1 MRSFK
6 HISFNDR
13 LKIEV
18 LRKAGH
24 TPKEIAEILH
34 FHISTIYRELKRG
47 QFEALN
53 SDLTT
58 EIRYSPDIAQE
69 YMNGV
74 LSAKGADLK
83 IGNEKEFA
91 DRIEEIIINEGYS
104 PAAALAKVKEE
115 GIDFTVCVTTLYS
128 YIDKGIFYNL
138 TLKNLPEKRKGEKK
152 HKRKTTQ
159 KRATKGESIEN
170 RPEEIDTRET
180 FGHWEMDTVVGA
192 RGVSKKSLLVLTERK
207 TRKEI
212 IFLLKEHTAAA
223 VVKALDRLERKTGA
237 AFRKIFKTIT
247 VDNGSEFADW
257 QGMERSKRNKK
268 NRTKVYYCHPY
279 SSWERGSNE
288 NQNKLVRRHI
298 PKGVNFDDKT
308 QGDIDNI
315 AEWINNYPRRLF
327 EYQSAEKLYNDELR
341 KLQLKR
347 TSKEAAVFVR
357 PFLNTHNSISR
368 AGSGTN
374 TH

>member
-1 MRSFK
+1 VEREVNMRTFK
-6 HISFNDR
+6 HFTFNDR
-13 LKIEV
+13 LRLEV
-18 LRKAGH
+18 LKKAGH
-24 TPKEIAEILH
+24 KPKEIAEILH
-34 FHISTIYRELKRG
+34 FHVSTIYRELKRG
-47 QFEALN
+47 EFEALN

-58 EIRYSPDIAQE
+58 ETRYSPDIAQE

-74 LSAKGADLK
+74 LTAKGADLK

-91 DRIEEIIINEGYS
+91 DRIEDIIINEGYS
-104 PAAALAKVKEE
+104 PAAALAKVKAE

-128 YIDKGIFYNL
+128 YIDKGVFLNL
-138 TLKNLPEKRKGEKK
+138 TLKDLPEKRKGEKRT
-152 HKRKTTQ
+152 KRKTTQ

-170 RPEEIDTRET
+170 RPEEIDTREK
-180 FGHWEMDTVVGA
+180 FGNWEMDTVVGA

-223 VVKALDRLERKTGA
+223 VVKALDKLERKMGA
-237 AFRKIFKTIT
+237 KFREIFKTIT

-257 QGMERSKRNKK
+257 EGMERSKRTKK
-268 NRTKVYYCHPY
+268 KRTKIYYCHPY

-308 QGDIDNI
+308 QGDVDNI
-315 AEWINNYPRRLF
+315 AEWINNYPRRIHQ
-327 EYQSAEKLYNDELR
+327 YRTAEQLYNEELER
-341 KLQLKR
+341 M
-347 TSKEAAVFVR
+347 AA
-357 PFLNTHNSISR
+357 
-368 AGSGTN
+368 
-374 TH
+374 

>member
-1 MRSFK
+1 MRTFK
-6 HISFNDR
+6 HFTFNDR
-13 LKIEV
+13 LRLEV
-18 LRKAGH
+18 LKKAGH
-24 TPKEIAEILH
+24 KPKEIAEILH
-34 FHISTIYRELKRG
+34 FHVSTIYRELKRG
-47 QFEALN
+47 EFEALN

-58 EIRYSPDIAQE
+58 ETRYSPDIAQE

-74 LSAKGADLK
+74 LTAKGADLK

-91 DRIEEIIINEGYS
+91 DRIEDIIINEGYS
-104 PAAALAKVKEE
+104 PAAALAKVKAE

-128 YIDKGIFYNL
+128 YIDKGVFLNL
-138 TLKNLPEKRKGEKK
+138 TLKDLPEKRKGEKRS
-152 HKRKTTQ
+152 KRKTTQ

-170 RPEEIDTRET
+170 RPEEIDTREK
-180 FGHWEMDTVVGA
+180 FGNWEMDTVVGA

-223 VVKALDRLERKTGA
+223 VVKALDKLERKMGA
-237 AFRKIFKTIT
+237 KFREIFKTIT

-257 QGMERSKRNKK
+257 EGMERSKRTKK
-268 NRTKVYYCHPY
+268 KRTKIYYCHPY

-308 QGDIDNI
+308 QGDVDNI
-315 AEWINNYPRRLF
+315 AEWINNYPRRIHQ
-327 EYQSAEKLYNDELR
+327 YRTAEQLYNEELER
-341 KLQLKR
+341 M
-347 TSKEAAVFVR
+347 AA
-357 PFLNTHNSISR
+357 
-368 AGSGTN
+368 
-374 TH
+374 

>member
-1 MRSFK
+1 MKSFK
-6 HISFNDR
+6 QLTYNDR
-13 LKIEV
+13 LRLEV
-18 LRKAGH
+18 LVKAKH

-34 FHISTIYRELKRG
+34 FHISTIYRELNRG

-53 SDLTT
+53 SDLTK
-58 EIRYSPDIAQE
+58 EMRYSPDIAQQHKE
-69 YMNGV
+69 EV

-83 IGNEKEFA
+83 IGNEQEFA

-104 PAAALAKVKEE
+104 PAAALAKVKTE
-115 GIDFTVCVTTLYS
+115 GVDFSICVTTLYS
-128 YIDKGIFYNL
+128 YIDKGVFLNL
-138 TLKNLPEKRKGEKK
+138 TMKHLPEKGKGEKK

-159 KRATKGESIEN
+159 KRATKGECIEN
-170 RPEEIDTRET
+170 RPDEIDTREE

-192 RGVSKKSLLVLTERK
+192 QGVSEKSLLVLTERK

-212 IFLLKEHTAAA
+212 IFLLKEHTSSA
-223 VVKALDRLERKTGA
+223 VVKKLDRLERKLGKK
-237 AFRKIFKTIT
+237 FREIFKSIT

-257 QGMERSKRNKK
+257 EGMERSKRSKK
-268 NRTKVYYCHPY
+268 KRTKIYYCHPY

-308 QGDIDNI
+308 QGDIDDI

-327 EYQSAEKLYNDELR
+327 EYKTAEELYNKELE
-341 KLQLKR
+341 KI
-347 TSKEAAVFVR
+347 AA
-357 PFLNTHNSISR
+357 
-368 AGSGTN
+368 
-374 TH
+374 

>member
-1 MRSFK
+1 MRTFK
-6 HISFNDR
+6 HFTFNDR
-13 LKIEV
+13 LRLEV
-18 LRKAGH
+18 LKKAGH
-24 TPKEIAEILH
+24 KPKEIAEILH
-34 FHISTIYRELKRG
+34 FHVSTIYRELKRG
-47 QFEALN
+47 EFEALN

-58 EIRYSPDIAQE
+58 ETRYSPDIAQE

-74 LSAKGADLK
+74 LTAKGADLK

-91 DRIEEIIINEGYS
+91 DRIEDIIINEGYS
-104 PAAALAKVKEE
+104 PAAALAKVKAE

-128 YIDKGIFYNL
+128 YIDKGVFLNL
-138 TLKNLPEKRKGEKK
+138 TLKDLPEKRKGEKRT
-152 HKRKTTQ
+152 KRKTTQ

-170 RPEEIDTRET
+170 RPEEIDTREK
-180 FGHWEMDTVVGA
+180 FGNWEMDTVVGA

-223 VVKALDRLERKTGA
+223 VVKALDKLERKMGA
-237 AFRKIFKTIT
+237 KFREIFKTII

-257 QGMERSKRNKK
+257 EGMERSKRTKK
-268 NRTKVYYCHPY
+268 KRTKIYYCHPY

-308 QGDIDNI
+308 QGDVDNI
-315 AEWINNYPRRLF
+315 AEWINNYPRRIHQ
-327 EYQSAEKLYNDELR
+327 YRTAEQLYNEELER
-341 KLQLKR
+341 M
-347 TSKEAAVFVR
+347 AA
-357 PFLNTHNSISR
+357 
-368 AGSGTN
+368 
-374 TH
+374 

>member
-1 MRSFK
+1 MRTFK
-6 HISFNDR
+6 HFTFNDR
-13 LKIEV
+13 LRLEV
-18 LRKAGH
+18 LKKAGH
-24 TPKEIAEILH
+24 KPKEIAEILH
-34 FHISTIYRELKRG
+34 FHVSTIYRELKRG
-47 QFEALN
+47 EFEALN

-58 EIRYSPDIAQE
+58 ETRYSPDIAQE

-74 LSAKGADLK
+74 LTAKGADLK

-91 DRIEEIIINEGYS
+91 DRIEDIIINEGYS
-104 PAAALAKVKEE
+104 PAAALAKAKAE

-128 YIDKGIFYNL
+128 YIDKGVFLNL
-138 TLKNLPEKRKGEKK
+138 TLKDLPEKRKGEKRT
-152 HKRKTTQ
+152 KRKTTQ

-170 RPEEIDTRET
+170 RPEEIDTREK
-180 FGHWEMDTVVGA
+180 FGNWEMDTVVGA

-223 VVKALDRLERKTGA
+223 VVKALDKLERKMGA
-237 AFRKIFKTIT
+237 KFRKIFKTIT

-257 QGMERSKRNKK
+257 EGMERSKRTKK
-268 NRTKVYYCHPY
+268 KRTKIYYCHPY

-308 QGDIDNI
+308 QGDVDNI
-315 AEWINNYPRRLF
+315 AEWINNYPRRIHQ
-327 EYQSAEKLYNDELR
+327 YRTAEQLYNEELER
-341 KLQLKR
+341 M
-347 TSKEAAVFVR
+347 AA
-357 PFLNTHNSISR
+357 
-368 AGSGTN
+368 
-374 TH
+374 

>member
-1 MRSFK
+1 MRTFK
-6 HISFNDR
+6 HFTFNDR
-13 LKIEV
+13 LRLEV
-18 LRKAGH
+18 LKKAGH
-24 TPKEIAEILH
+24 KPKEIAEILH
-34 FHISTIYRELKRG
+34 FHVSTIYRELKRG
-47 QFEALN
+47 EFEALN

-58 EIRYSPDIAQE
+58 ETRYSPDIVQE

-74 LSAKGADLK
+74 LTAKGADLK

-91 DRIEEIIINEGYS
+91 DRIEDIIINEGYS
-104 PAAALAKVKEE
+104 PAAALAKVKAE

-128 YIDKGIFYNL
+128 YIDKGVFLNL
-138 TLKNLPEKRKGEKK
+138 TLKDLPEKRKGEKRT
-152 HKRKTTQ
+152 KRKTTQ

-170 RPEEIDTRET
+170 RPEEIDTREK
-180 FGHWEMDTVVGA
+180 FGNWEMDTVVGA

-223 VVKALDRLERKTGA
+223 VVKALDKLERKMGA
-237 AFRKIFKTIT
+237 KFREIFKTIT

-257 QGMERSKRNKK
+257 EGMERSKRTKK
-268 NRTKVYYCHPY
+268 KRTKIYYCHPY

-308 QGDIDNI
+308 QGDVDNI
-315 AEWINNYPRRLF
+315 AEWINNYPRRIHQ
-327 EYQSAEKLYNDELR
+327 YRTAEQLYNEELER
-341 KLQLKR
+341 M
-347 TSKEAAVFVR
+347 AA
-357 PFLNTHNSISR
+357 
-368 AGSGTN
+368 
-374 TH
+374 

>member
-138 TLKNLPEKRKGEKK
+138 TLKNLPESAKGKRNIKEKR
-152 HKRKTTQ
+152 HKRGQ
-159 KRATKGESIEN
+159 
-170 RPEEIDTRET
+170 
-180 FGHWEMDTVVGA
+180 
-192 RGVSKKSLLVLTERK
+192 
-207 TRKEI
+207 
-212 IFLLKEHTAAA
+212 
-223 VVKALDRLERKTGA
+223 
-237 AFRKIFKTIT
+237 
-247 VDNGSEFADW
+247 
-257 QGMERSKRNKK
+257 
-268 NRTKVYYCHPY
+268 
-279 SSWERGSNE
+279 
-288 NQNKLVRRHI
+288 
-298 PKGVNFDDKT
+298 PKGKASK
-308 QGDIDNI
+308 ID
-315 AEWINNYPRRLF
+315 
-327 EYQSAEKLYNDELR
+327 R
-341 KLQLKR
+341 KK
-347 TSKEAAVFVR
+347 
-357 PFLNTHNSISR
+357 
-368 AGSGTN
+368 
-374 TH
+374 

>member
-24 TPKEIAEILH
+24 TPKEIAELLH

-104 PAAALAKVKEE
+104 PAAALAKAKERFGKRHE
-115 GIDFTVCVTTLYS
+115 ETPITTDIVFNIEYPTVEPILNVADYFCWAVQRV
-128 YIDKGIFYNL
+128 F
-138 TLKNLPEKRKGEKK
+138 EKGETRFYDFLKDK
-152 HKRKTTQ
+152 I
-159 KRATKGESIEN
+159 SLV
-170 RPEEIDTRET
+170 IDLDDSEKYAGFRNYYSPKNPL
-180 FGHWEMDTVVGA
+180 TVA
-192 RGVSKKSLLVLTERK
+192 NKKSPLV
-207 TRKEI
+207 
-212 IFLLKEHTAAA
+212 H
-223 VVKALDRLERKTGA
+223 
-237 AFRKIFKTIT
+237 
-247 VDNGSEFADW
+247 
-257 QGMERSKRNKK
+257 
-268 NRTKVYYCHPY
+268 
-279 SSWERGSNE
+279 
-288 NQNKLVRRHI
+288 
-298 PKGVNFDDKT
+298 
-308 QGDIDNI
+308 
-315 AEWINNYPRRLF
+315 
-327 EYQSAEKLYNDELR
+327 
-341 KLQLKR
+341 
-347 TSKEAAVFVR
+347 
-357 PFLNTHNSISR
+357 
-368 AGSGTN
+368 
-374 TH
+374 

>member
-1 MRSFK
+1 MRTFK
-6 HISFNDR
+6 HFTFNDR
-13 LKIEV
+13 LRLEV
-18 LRKAGH
+18 LKKAGH
-24 TPKEIAEILH
+24 KPKEIAEILH
-34 FHISTIYRELKRG
+34 FHVSTIYRELKRG
-47 QFEALN
+47 EFEALN

-58 EIRYSPDIAQE
+58 ETRYSPDIAQE

-74 LSAKGADLK
+74 LTAKGADLK

-91 DRIEEIIINEGYS
+91 DRIEDIIINEGYS
-104 PAAALAKVKEE
+104 PAAALAKVKAE

-128 YIDKGIFYNL
+128 YIDKGVFLNL
-138 TLKNLPEKRKGEKK
+138 TLKDLPEKRKGEKRT
-152 HKRKTTQ
+152 KRKTTQ

-170 RPEEIDTRET
+170 RPEEIDTREK
-180 FGHWEMDTVVGA
+180 FGNWEMDTVVSA

-223 VVKALDRLERKTGA
+223 VVKALDKLERKMGA
-237 AFRKIFKTIT
+237 KFREIFKTIT

-257 QGMERSKRNKK
+257 EGMERSKRTKK
-268 NRTKVYYCHPY
+268 KRTKIYYCHPY

-308 QGDIDNI
+308 QGDVDNI
-315 AEWINNYPRRLF
+315 AEWINNYPRRIHQ
-327 EYQSAEKLYNDELR
+327 YRTAEQLYNEELER
-341 KLQLKR
+341 M
-347 TSKEAAVFVR
+347 AA
-357 PFLNTHNSISR
+357 
-368 AGSGTN
+368 
-374 TH
+374 

>member
-1 MRSFK
+1 MKSFK
-6 HISFNDR
+6 HFTYNDR
-13 LKIEV
+13 LQLEV
-18 LRKAGH
+18 LLKAKH
-24 TPKEIAEILH
+24 TPQEIADILG
-34 FHISTIYRELKRG
+34 FHVSTIYREKKRG

-74 LSAKGADLK
+74 LSAKGAELK

-91 DRIEEIIINEGYS
+91 DRIEDIIINEGYS

-128 YIDKGIFYNL
+128 YIDKGVFLNL
-138 TLKNLPEKRKGEKK
+138 TLKDLPEKSKGKKK

-159 KRATKGESIEN
+159 KRATKGECIEK
-170 RPEEIDTRET
+170 RPEEIETREE

-192 RGVSKKSLLVLTERK
+192 RGASKKSLLVLTERK

-237 AFRKIFKTIT
+237 KFRQIFKTIT
-247 VDNGSEFADW
+247 VDNGSEFSDW
-257 QGMERSKRNKK
+257 EGMERGK
-268 NRTKVYYCHPY
+268 RTKKKRTKIYYCHPY

-327 EYQSAEKLYNDELR
+327 EYQTAEKLYNEELE
-341 KLQLKR
+341 KI
-347 TSKEAAVFVR
+347 AA
-357 PFLNTHNSISR
+357 
-368 AGSGTN
+368 
-374 TH
+374 

>member
-1 MRSFK
+1 MRTFK
-6 HISFNDR
+6 QLTFNDR
-13 LKIEV
+13 LRIEV
-18 LRKAGH
+18 LLKAGH
-24 TPKEIAEILH
+24 TPKEIAEIIH
-34 FHISTIYRELKRG
+34 VHISTIYRELKRG
-47 QFEALN
+47 TFEALN

-58 EIRYSPDIAQE
+58 EARYSPDIAQE
-69 YMNGV
+69 YINGV
-74 LSAKGADLK
+74 LAAKGADLK
-83 IGNEKEFA
+83 IGSEQAFA

-104 PAAALAKVKEE
+104 PAAALAKVKAE
-115 GIDFTVCVTTLYS
+115 GFDFSICVTTLYS
-128 YIDKGIFYNL
+128 YIDKGIFLNL
-138 TLKNLPEKRKGEKK
+138 TLKDLPEKRKGEKK

-170 RPEEIDTRET
+170 RPEEIATRQE

-192 RGVSKKSLLVLTERK
+192 RGISKKSLLVLTERK

-212 IFLLKEHTAAA
+212 IVLLKDHTSAA
-223 VVKALDRLERKTGA
+223 VVKALDRLERKLGKK
-237 AFRKIFKTIT
+237 FREIFKSIT

-257 QGMERSKRNKK
+257 EGMERSKRNKK
-268 NRTKVYYCHPY
+268 KRTKIYYCHPY

-327 EYQSAEKLYNDELR
+327 EYRTSEELYNEEL
-341 KLQLKR
+341 KKI
-347 TSKEAAVFVR
+347 AA
-357 PFLNTHNSISR
+357 
-368 AGSGTN
+368 
-374 TH
+374 